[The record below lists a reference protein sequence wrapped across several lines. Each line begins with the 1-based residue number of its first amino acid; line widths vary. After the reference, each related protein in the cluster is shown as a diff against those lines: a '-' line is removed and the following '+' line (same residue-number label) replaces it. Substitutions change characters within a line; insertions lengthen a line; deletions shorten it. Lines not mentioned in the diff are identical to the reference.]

1 MKVKKIIGSW
11 KYNREMMV
19 MREAMQTNSLPSMS
33 SIRKNKEGIFEYI
46 FKMIRLKQN
55 SGCVRPIIFDK
66 RDIVNIPS
74 LLFGR
79 EGPTELEGFEM
90 DPNL

>member
-1 MKVKKIIGSW
+1 MKVKQIIGSE
-11 KYNREMMV
+11 KYNREMML

-33 SIRKNKEGIFEYI
+33 SIRRNKENIFEYM
-46 FKMIRLKQN
+46 FKTIRLKQN
-55 SGCVRPIIFDK
+55 SGCVRPIIFQK
-66 RDIVNIPS
+66 RDIINLPS

-90 DPNL
+90 EPGF